1 MNSFAAA
8 VYALL
13 LLSSFFSNKYV
24 LSELGF
30 QVIMKTLHLL
40 SNVHLK
46 NVFLNLQFKN
56 FVVTQQKL
64 AISLFYF

>member
-30 QVIMKTLHLL
+30 QVIMKKLHL
-40 SNVHLK
+40 SQYCTFKKCFLK
-46 NVFLNLQFKN
+46 FNLE
-56 FVVTQQKL
+56 
-64 AISLFYF
+64 I